1 MKLQQHTEE
10 KRQAVRGWDIVSA
23 GFGLTGF
30 ALIMASIANPGAKIN
45 AIRLPAAFG
54 MMAAS
59 VGAERLRESDLLS
72 LNESINFQKTIK
84 TEKIKKDTLLRETI
98 DDLQTEEALFQSVP
112 VDRWSDLAQR
122 TGIAPPNLE
131 ARSANANPV
140 TAQAEMPEPPVQ
152 GTAPTAIMEPDP
164 CADGYDPE
172 AAAATESNVCQDCLI
187 FAANVEAW
195 FAERGDEVPDSL
207 IAEWRQKPGI
217 AIKVTDGIASIVRG
231 QDHA

>member
-1 MKLQQHTEE
+1 MKLQQHAEE
-10 KRQAVRGWDIVSA
+10 KRQSVRGWDIVSA

-54 MMAAS
+54 MMLAS
-59 VGAERLRESDLLS
+59 IGAEQLRESDLLS
-72 LNESINFQKTIK
+72 LNEAINFQKTIK

-98 DDLQTEEALFQSVP
+98 DDLQAEEALFQSVP

-131 ARSANANPV
+131 ARSANANPA

-172 AAAATESNVCQDCLI
+172 NVTDESDVCQDCLI

-195 FAERGDEVPDSL
+195 FVERGDEVPDSL
-207 IAEWRQKPGI
+207 IAEWRENPGI

>member
-30 ALIMASIANPGAKIN
+30 ALFMASIANPGAKIN
-45 AIRLPAAFG
+45 AIRLPAALG
-54 MMAAS
+54 VMIAS
-59 VGAERLRESDLLS
+59 VGAERSQSSDLLS
-72 LNESINFQKTIK
+72 LNEAVNFQKAIK

-98 DDLQTEEALFQSVP
+98 DDLQAEEALFQSVP

-122 TGIAPPNLE
+122 TGIVPPNLE
-131 ARSANANPV
+131 ARSANANPA
-140 TAQAEMPEPPVQ
+140 TAPAEMPEPPVQ
-152 GTAPTAIMEPDP
+152 GTAPTATMEPDP

-172 AAAATESNVCQDCLI
+172 TSPESEVFQDCLI

-207 IAEWRQKPGI
+207 IAEWRENPGI

-231 QDHA
+231 QDA

>member
-1 MKLQQHTEE
+1 MKLQQHAEE

-23 GFGLTGF
+23 GLGLTGF

-54 MMAAS
+54 MMLAS
-59 VGAERLRESDLLS
+59 VGAEQLRSTDLLS
-72 LNESINFQKTIK
+72 LNETINFQKAIK

-98 DDLQTEEALFQSVP
+98 DDLQTEEELFQSVP
-112 VDRWSDLAQR
+112 VDRWTDLAQR

-131 ARSANANPV
+131 ARSVNANPAM
-140 TAQAEMPEPPVQ
+140 TAAEMPEPPVQ
-152 GTAPTAIMEPDP
+152 GAATATMEPDP

-172 AAAATESNVCQDCLI
+172 DASPESEVFQDCLV

-195 FAERGDEVPDSL
+195 FAERGDEVPGSL
-207 IAEWRQKPGI
+207 IAEWRKNPGI